1 MVSTVSTQVNAPAT
15 NGINDQVP
23 ADVATNVKT
32 KTPTAQYRYRWRT
45 GDCLAMY
52 GSSAKIWQEY
62 SSTEEFATGFE
73 AIIDDETLTNEIRA
87 DRVEEYLID

>member
-1 MVSTVSTQVNAPAT
+1 MASPVSAQVNAPAT
-15 NGINDQVP
+15 TATNGHVS
-23 ADVATNVKT
+23 ADVATKLKT
-32 KTPTAQYRYRWRT
+32 NAPIAQYRYRWRT